1 MKALSAKTLVIL
13 ALVSL
18 VLTVLFTYLWASLT
32 GTVSMISSAFVF
44 FTAAAVSYTHLTLPT
59 MRTV

>member
-13 ALVSL
+13 TLVSL

-32 GTVSMISSAFVF
+32 GTTSTVSSIFVF
-44 FTAAAVSYTHLTLPT
+44 FTAAVFVLCVN
-59 MRTV
+59 TVDKN

>member
-1 MKALSAKTLVIL
+1 MKALSAKTLVVL

-32 GTVSMISSAFVF
+32 GTASTVSSVFVF
-44 FTAAAVSYTHLTLPT
+44 FAAAVFVLCVN
-59 MRTV
+59 TVDKN

>member
-1 MKALSAKTLVIL
+1 MKALSAKTLVVL

-32 GTVSMISSAFVF
+32 GTVSTVSSIFVF
-44 FTAAAVSYTHLTLPT
+44 FTAAVFVLCVN
-59 MRTV
+59 TVDKN

>member
-32 GTVSMISSAFVF
+32 GTASTVSSVFVF
-44 FTAAAVSYTHLTLPT
+44 FAAAVFVLCVN
-59 MRTV
+59 TVDKN

>member
-1 MKALSAKTLVIL
+1 MKALSAKTLVVL

-32 GTVSMISSAFVF
+32 GTVSTVSSVFVF
-44 FTAAAVSYTHLTLPT
+44 FAAAVFVLCVN
-59 MRTV
+59 TVDKN

>member
-32 GTVSMISSAFVF
+32 GTVSMISSVFVF
-44 FTAAAVSYTHLTLPT
+44 CVN
-59 MRTV
+59 TVDKN

>member
-1 MKALSAKTLVIL
+1 MEALSAKTLVFL

-32 GTVSMISSAFVF
+32 GTVSMISSIFVF
-44 FTAAAVSYTHLTLPT
+44 FTAAVFVLCVN
-59 MRTV
+59 TVDKN

>member
-18 VLTVLFTYLWASLT
+18 VLTVLFTYLWARLT
-32 GTVSMISSAFVF
+32 GTTSTVSSIFVF
-44 FTAAAVSYTHLTLPT
+44 FTAAVFVLCVN
-59 MRTV
+59 TVDKN

>member
-13 ALVSL
+13 TLVSL

-32 GTVSMISSAFVF
+32 GTASTVSSIFVF
-44 FTAAAVSYTHLTLPT
+44 FTAAVFVLCVN
-59 MRTV
+59 TVDKN

>member
-18 VLTVLFTYLWASLT
+18 VLTVVFTYLWASLT
-32 GTVSMISSAFVF
+32 GTVSMISSIFVL
-44 FTAAAVSYTHLTLPT
+44 FTAAVFVFCVN
-59 MRTV
+59 TVDKN

>member
-18 VLTVLFTYLWASLT
+18 VLTVFFTYLCARSQ
-32 GTVSMISSAFVF
+32 
-44 FTAAAVSYTHLTLPT
+44 
-59 MRTV
+59 

>member
-32 GTVSMISSAFVF
+32 GTASTVSSIFVF
-44 FTAAAVSYTHLTLPT
+44 FPAAVFVLCVN
-59 MRTV
+59 TVDKN

>member
-32 GTVSMISSAFVF
+32 GTVSMILSVFVF
-44 FTAAAVSYTHLTLPT
+44 FPAAVFVFCVN
-59 MRTV
+59 TVDKN